1 MKRWKKIVLGALVI
15 LAIGIGGICV
25 WQRNNLHALL
35 IFATQDSQEIADT
48 AARKRQEHQA
58 AIEEKVPVVV
68 RPPSTQQSDALLDR
82 QVTADE
88 IKEELGITGL
98 LDREKQRQEQGQES
112 LQAGEEKP
120 PGQADQPEVR
130 EEELVNLC
138 LAELY
143 ACKIDLMEVL
153 AGLKQEAVDEWNSL
167 PAAERTEDRKMEIGF
182 AGLEKCYELE
192 TEVDDQ
198 VREILNRY
206 KEQLSAIGGDTSVT
220 GTLWGYYEEEKA
232 AEKAYYMDKY
242 LN

>member
-1 MKRWKKIVLGALVI
+1 MKRWKKIALGALVI
-15 LAIGIGGICV
+15 LVIGIGGICV
-25 WQRNNLHALL
+25 WQRNNLQALL
-35 IFATQDSQEIADT
+35 IFATQDSREIADN
-48 AARKRQEHQA
+48 AARKRQEHQE

-82 QVTADE
+82 QVTAE
-88 IKEELGITGL
+88 ELKEELGITGL
-98 LDREKQRQEQGQES
+98 LDREKQRQEQTS
-112 LQAGEEKP
+112 PPAGEEKP
-120 PGQADQPEVR
+120 PGQAVQPERSR

-153 AGLKQEAVDEWNSL
+153 GEWKQEAVDEWNSL
-167 PAAERTEDRKMEIGF
+167 SAAERTEDRKKEIGF
-182 AGLEKCYELE
+182 AGLDKCYELE

-198 VREILNRY
+198 VRAILNRY
-206 KEQLSAIGGDTSVT
+206 KEQLAAIDGDTSVT
-220 GTLWGYYEEEKA
+220 GTLWGYYEDEKA